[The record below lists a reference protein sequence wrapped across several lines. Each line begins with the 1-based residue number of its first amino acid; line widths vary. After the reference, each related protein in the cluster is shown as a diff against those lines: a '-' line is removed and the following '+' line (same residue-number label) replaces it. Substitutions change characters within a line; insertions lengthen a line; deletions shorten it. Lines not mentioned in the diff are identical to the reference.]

1 VAVAQI
7 RLRRERERAGAP
19 VPALRMWL
27 FPWASY
33 AAIVGMLAILVAM
46 ALTPGQAKDLYF
58 SLVTLV
64 LACARTWSCAAAV
77 RGVARRSLRRELNA
91 CCRAKRRWCEGPG
104 GLARP

>member
-1 VAVAQI
+1 VFAFLVNASGALMVFVYTMVAIAQI

-19 VPALRMWL
+19 APALQMWL

-46 ALTPGQAKDLYF
+46 ALTPSQAKDLYF

-64 LACARTWSCAAAV
+64 FACGAYLVV
-77 RGVARRSLRRELNA
+77 RSRRARRAETVA
-91 CCRAKRRWCEGPG
+91 PAT
-104 GLARP
+104 

>member
-1 VAVAQI
+1 
-7 RLRRERERAGAP
+7 
-19 VPALRMWL
+19 MWL

-77 RGVARRSLRRELNA
+77 RAWHGGRSRRELNTGVA
-91 CCRAKRRWCEGPG
+91 GLNADGARARVDP
-104 GLARP
+104 RP

>member
-1 VAVAQI
+1 VFVYTMVAVAQI

-33 AAIVGMLAILVAM
+33 AAILGMLAILVAM
-46 ALTPGQAKDLYF
+46 ALTEDHAKELYC

-64 LACARTWSCAAAV
+64 FTCVAYLVV
-77 RGVARRSLRRELNA
+77 RSRRARRSAEVA
-91 CCRAKRRWCEGPG
+91 QAAG
-104 GLARP
+104 